1 MVNGVSPKNT
11 CRPTGASFS
20 NSSFASSSPSTA
32 TRRRSA
38 TSRSWMNRPPAE
50 QNDDPVAQA
59 VEALLGLPLQADA
72 ERQQHHHRHG
82 APGDSEN
89 GEGRT
94 ELLRPQVR
102 EEVAPHVS

>member
-1 MVNGVSPKNT
+1 PY
-11 CRPTGASFS
+11 TGTMPVTAGAAARTPRRTRAFRVM
-20 NSSFASSSPSTA
+20 NSGLMYSI
-32 TRRRSA
+32 SA
-38 TSRSWMNRPPAE
+38 TSRASRGTSSGRRRMGRPPAE

-89 GEGRT
+89 GEG
-94 ELLRPQVR
+94 
-102 EEVAPHVS
+102 